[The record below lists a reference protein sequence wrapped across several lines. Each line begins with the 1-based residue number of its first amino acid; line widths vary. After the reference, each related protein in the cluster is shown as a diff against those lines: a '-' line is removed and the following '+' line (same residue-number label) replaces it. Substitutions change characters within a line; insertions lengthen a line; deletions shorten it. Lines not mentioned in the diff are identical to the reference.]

1 MKKTLYSILENP
13 IWTLKC
19 GGHHPRTRW
28 KEVVTIKKSK
38 NLHNKRKSCEIQ
50 QFMLYIT

>member
-1 MKKTLYSILENP
+1 MNLEAWWPPSLEQDEKKLQQLKNSI
-13 IWTLKC
+13 
-19 GGHHPRTRW
+19 
-28 KEVVTIKKSK
+28 